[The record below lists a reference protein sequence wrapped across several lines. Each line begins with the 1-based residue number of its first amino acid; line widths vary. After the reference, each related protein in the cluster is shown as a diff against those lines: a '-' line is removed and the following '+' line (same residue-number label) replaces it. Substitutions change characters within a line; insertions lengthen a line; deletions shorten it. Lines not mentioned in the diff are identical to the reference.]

1 MVLFLQNVS
10 KCDIIKLKLD
20 WKGDIVVT
28 LRDLRKKNKL
38 TQDEVA
44 KELGIHRTTLVRIET
59 GKSHLRAEHI
69 NILANL
75 YNTDEKEIFELY
87 DKCRKKRQGRE
98 KDE

>member
-1 MVLFLQNVS
+1 M
-10 KCDIIKLKLD
+10 
-20 WKGDIVVT
+20 T

-87 DKCRKKRQGRE
+87 DECRKKRQGRK

>member
-1 MVLFLQNVS
+1 M
-10 KCDIIKLKLD
+10 
-20 WKGDIVVT
+20 T
-28 LRDLRKKNKL
+28 LRDLRKNNKL

-44 KELGIHRTTLVRIET
+44 KELGIHRTTLVRIEI

-87 DKCRKKRQGRE
+87 DECRKKRQGRK

>member
-1 MVLFLQNVS
+1 MQNVS

-44 KELGIHRTTLVRIET
+44 KELGIHRTTLVRIEI

-87 DKCRKKRQGRE
+87 DESRKKRQRGRNGE
-98 KDE
+98 

>member
-1 MVLFLQNVS
+1 M
-10 KCDIIKLKLD
+10 
-20 WKGDIVVT
+20 T

-87 DKCRKKRQGRE
+87 DKCRKKRQRRK

>member
-1 MVLFLQNVS
+1 M
-10 KCDIIKLKLD
+10 
-20 WKGDIVVT
+20 T

-87 DKCRKKRQGRE
+87 DKCRKKRQGGK

>member
-1 MVLFLQNVS
+1 MQNVL

-87 DKCRKKRQGRE
+87 DKCRKKRQGRK

>member
-1 MVLFLQNVS
+1 M
-10 KCDIIKLKLD
+10 
-20 WKGDIVVT
+20 T

-87 DKCRKKRQGRE
+87 DKCRKKRQGRK

>member
-1 MVLFLQNVS
+1 M
-10 KCDIIKLKLD
+10 
-20 WKGDIVVT
+20 T

-44 KELGIHRTTLVRIET
+44 KELGIHRTTLVRIEI

-87 DKCRKKRQGRE
+87 DGCRKKRQGRK